1 MRKRRYN
8 KRILILCEGQT
19 EYLYAKSLQMALPR
33 DQQRSVS
40 IEIDFDT
47 ENDPLKLVKA
57 ARRRKQKAKKEQNSY
72 DDIWLF
78 FDHDNWPQLPDA
90 FAMIDQEGFRIAYSA
105 ICLEHWFILHFE
117 DCGRAFV
124 DGKEAERYLK
134 KHWPTYHKT
143 KIKHFAILEDRL
155 EVARERAVLIR
166 KRVVPD
172 KEVFE
177 QNPYTTVD
185 HLIDYFEKLT

>member
-1 MRKRRYN
+1 MRKRPYN
-8 KRILILCEGQT
+8 KRILIFCEGQT

-33 DQQRSVS
+33 EQQRSVS
-40 IEIDFDT
+40 IEIDFDS

-57 ARRRKQKAKKEQNSY
+57 ARKRKQKAKKEQNPY
-72 DDIWLF
+72 DDVWLF

-90 FAMIDQEGFRIAYSA
+90 FQIIHQEGFEIAYSA
-105 ICLEHWFILHFE
+105 ICMEHWFILHFE
-117 DCGRAFV
+117 DCGRVFA

-134 KHWPTYHKT
+134 KHWPAYHKT
-143 KIKHFAILEDRL
+143 KIKHFAFLKDRL
-155 EVARERAVLIR
+155 EIARERAALIR
-166 KRVVPD
+166 KRAEPE

-185 HLIDYFEKLT
+185 HLIDYFENLT

>member
-1 MRKRRYN
+1 M
-8 KRILILCEGQT
+8 T
-19 EYLYAKSLQMALPR
+19 LPR

-57 ARRRKQKAKKEQNSY
+57 AMKRKQRAKKERNPY

-90 FAMIDQEGFRIAYSA
+90 FQIIHKEGLEIAYSA
-105 ICLEHWFILHFE
+105 ICIEHWFILHFE
-117 DCGRAFV
+117 DCGRAFA

-134 KHWPTYHKT
+134 KYWPTYHKT
-143 KIKHFAILEDRL
+143 KIKHFAFLKDRL
-155 EVARERAVLIR
+155 EVARERAALIR
-166 KRVVPD
+166 KRAEPE

-177 QNPYTTVD
+177 QNPYTTID
-185 HLIDYFEKLT
+185 HLIDFFEKLA